1 MSGNDRLVYSTERG
15 RIGKSMEKPGRKKAP
30 SSAHARPG
38 SPAGRGV
45 RIRREVKGR
54 GGKTVCVIDGL
65 PLDDAGLKSLL
76 KRLKSRLGAGGAVKN
91 GSLEI
96 QGDHREKLLQ
106 LIEKEGYRVKLA
118 GAAIPLAR

>member
-1 MSGNDRLVYSTERG
+1 MSDNNRLVYSTERG
-15 RIGKSMEKPGRKKAP
+15 RIGKEKTGRKKVPAFD
-30 SSAHARPG
+30 HTGVG

-54 GGKTVCVIDGL
+54 GGKTVCVIDAL

-91 GSLEI
+91 GRLEI

-106 LIEKEGYRVKLA
+106 LLEKEGYRAKLA
-118 GAAIPLAR
+118 GAAIPLNR